1 MYTLAKE
8 ENIVIRNAR
17 VNNLKGVTVEIPR
30 GKLVVITGV
39 SGSGKSSLAFD
50 TLFAEGQRRF
60 AESLSSYAR
69 QFLGR
74 MSKPDV
80 DIIEGIPPAIA
91 IEQKVN
97 IKNPRSTVATTTEI
111 YDYLRLLFARIGRT
125 YSPVSGQEVKAHSV
139 KDVLEFLA
147 DGFEHAVY
155 ILAHTRWQTRSDKVE
170 YLLSLKEQGYSRMFD
185 PSDERILSI
194 EEVLQMDGAYPEDL
208 LLLID
213 RIKVHPPIDADT
225 TTRLYSSV
233 QAAFDMGEGDM
244 FVWEKP
250 QSGQVVGQ
258 TDMRVDQTDQ
268 NVDQVQG
275 AFGRGHILGGGPG
288 PATVPQEYLEAT
300 PVGPGPGGKI
310 GPSPKT
316 GWTRSNAGA
325 ATGAATGASVNN
337 SLHRFCSRFE
347 LDGITFRHPDEYL
360 FSFNSPLG
368 ACPVCGG
375 LGKIVGVSEDL
386 VVPDKTKSIYDG
398 AIACWRGDKMGW
410 FKDQLILNAEKYGI
424 PIFEPYCKLTEE
436 QKRIIWT
443 HRGNYEDPG
452 AFFGIDQFFEWVESN
467 RYKIQYKYML
477 SRYSGRT
484 TCNACGGSRLRKEAL
499 YVKVGGKTIHDLL
512 SMTVEDLLKW
522 IDSSLTLR
530 MTEGALT
537 ETEQAIAGKTIEEIR
552 YRLQYIQDVG
562 LGYLTLSRTMNT
574 LSGGESQRV
583 NLVTALGSSLVGSM
597 YILDEPSIGLH
608 PRDTDRLIEVL
619 RRLRDIGNT
628 VVVVE
633 HDPEIIRA
641 ADWVIDLGPRAGANG
656 GEVVF
661 EGPIDS
667 SLTLR
672 MTEGTPSMTE
682 GTPSM
687 TEGAP
692 RMTDSLTLQYLNG
705 LRQPYQREKNPWHYH
720 IDVKGAMHN
729 NLKDIDVQFPLN
741 VFTVV
746 TGVSGSGKS
755 SLVGDILYPALH
767 RRINETGDV
776 PGTFKGLDGD
786 LSRITRVEYVDQ
798 NPIGKSSRSN
808 AVTYLKVYDDIRKLL
823 AEQQFAKINGF
834 TPSYFS
840 FNQEGGRCPECQ
852 GDGFVKIGMQFMADV
867 TMVCESCGGKRFKPE
882 ILEVKYQDKNVSDIL
897 DMSVDEAIEFFGSQK
912 EAAAKTIAEKLQPL
926 VDVGLGYIKLGQP
939 SSTLSGGE
947 SQRIKLAYFLS
958 LSEGSRDK
966 ILFIFDEPTTG
977 LHFHD
982 VQKLLKAFDALIGKG
997 HTVLVVEHNLDV
1009 IRAADWV
1016 IDLGPDAGDRG
1027 GEVVFQGTP
1036 EDLKQYGKTFTSKY
1050 L

>member
-1 MYTLAKE
+1 MSAE
-8 ENIVIRNAR
+8 GNIIVKKAR
-17 VNNLKGVTVEIPR
+17 VNNLKEITVEIPR
-30 GKLVVITGV
+30 NRLVVVTGV

-111 YDYLRLLFARIGRT
+111 YDYLRILFARIGRT
-125 YSPVSGQEVKAHSV
+125 YSPVSGEEVKAQGV
-139 KDVLEFLA
+139 PDVLAVLS
-147 DGFEHAVY
+147 DGNPHAVY
-155 ILAHTRWQTRSDKVE
+155 ILADLRWDAREDKVE
-170 YLLSLKEQGYSRMFD
+170 LMLSLKEEGYGRLFS
-185 PSDERILSI
+185 PAEATIYQI
-194 EEVLQMDGAYPEDL
+194 EDVMKMDGSYPAGLWL
-208 LLLID
+208 LVD
-213 RIKVHPPIDADT
+213 RVKTSGSLDDDMR
-225 TTRLYSSV
+225 TRLHSSI
-233 QAAFDMGEGDM
+233 QSAFDKGNGDM
-244 FVWEKP
+244 ALWEK
-250 QSGQVVGQ
+250 
-258 TDMRVDQTDQ
+258 
-268 NVDQVQG
+268 
-275 AFGRGHILGGGPG
+275 
-288 PATVPQEYLEAT
+288 
-300 PVGPGPGGKI
+300 
-310 GPSPKT
+310 
-316 GWTRSNAGA
+316 
-325 ATGAATGASVNN
+325 
-337 SLHRFCSRFE
+337 SLTRFCSRFE
-347 LDGITFRHPDEYL
+347 RDGLVFRKPDEYL

-398 AIACWRGDKMGW
+398 AIACWRGEKMGW
-410 FKDQLILNAEKYGI
+410 FKDQLIKNSERLGI
-424 PIFEPYCKLTEE
+424 PIFEPYAKLTQE
-436 QKRIIWT
+436 QKNIIWT
-443 HRGNYEDPG
+443 HRGDYEDPD
-452 AFFGIDQFFEWVESN
+452 AFCGLDQFFEWVESN

-484 TCNACGGSRLRKEAL
+484 TCHACGGSRLRKEAL
-499 YVKVGGKTIHDLL
+499 YVKVGGKTIHELL
-512 SMTVEDLLKW
+512 SMTVDELLTW
-522 IDSSLTLR
+522 FTDVTLS
-530 MTEGALT
+530 
-537 ETEQAIAGKTIEEIR
+537 EQEMAIAGKTIEEIV
-552 YRLQYIQDVG
+552 YRLQCIQDVG

-583 NLVTALGSSLVGSM
+583 NLVTALGSSLVGSL

-608 PRDTDRLIEVL
+608 PRDTDRLIAVL

-633 HDPEIIRA
+633 HDPEIIKA
-641 ADWVIDLGPRAGANG
+641 ADYLIDLGPKAGVNG

-661 EGPIDS
+661 AGVPEIPGQAGNDK
-667 SLTLR
+667 
-672 MTEGTPSMTE
+672 
-682 GTPSM
+682 
-687 TEGAP
+687 
-692 RMTDSLTLQYLNG
+692 SLTLQYLAG
-705 LRQPYQREKNPWHYH
+705 IRKPYVREKKSWRYS
-720 IDVKGAMHN
+720 ISVDGAMQN
-729 NLKDIDVQFPLN
+729 NLKDINVQFPLN

-746 TGVSGSGKS
+746 SGVSGSGKS

-767 RRINETGDV
+767 RRINETGDL
-776 PGTFKGLDGD
+776 PGTFKGLSGD

-823 AEQQFAKINGF
+823 SEQQYARINGF

-882 ILEVKYQDKNVSDIL
+882 ILEVRYQGLNVDDIL
-897 DMSVDEAIEFFGSQK
+897 NMSVEQAITFFAAQK
-912 EAAAKTIAEKLQPL
+912 EDAAKSIAQKLQPL
-926 VDVGLGYIKLGQP
+926 MDVGLGYIKLGQP

-958 LSEGSRDK
+958 LASGGREK

-977 LHFHD
+977 LHFYD
-982 VQKLLKAFDALIGKG
+982 VEKLLKAFDVLIDKG
-997 HTVLVVEHNLDV
+997 HTVIVVEHNLDV
-1009 IRAADWV
+1009 IRSADWV
-1016 IDLGPDAGDRG
+1016 IDLGPDAGDKG
-1027 GEVVFQGTP
+1027 GQVVFAGTP
-1036 EDLKQYGKTFTSKY
+1036 EDLAAEGQTFTAKY
-1050 L
+1050 LAL